1 MVLATVLFL
10 AASLTQA
17 AEFTATMVT
26 KAGGLEIPGKVFV
39 KGEKMRN
46 EMQTAGQTGIHI
58 MRPDKQVVWIVLP
71 QQKAYMEMPISQEA
85 QQKMLTLT
93 EKQKAA
99 MKKVGAET
107 VNGYVCDKYET
118 TMSHQG
124 KSMKVFTYVATDLG
138 IPIKMVSADGSF
150 SVAYKDIKPG
160 QVADSLFEPPQG
172 YQKMKLPFAM
182 PQMK

>member
-118 TMSHQG
+118 TMSNQG